1 MNGLS
6 NSAKKYQIDL
16 LTTYAGGMFGFFFT
30 DKHKINNFSD
40 VKSCNNM
47 LFEKFFKIMLSKGV
61 YFAPSSF
68 EAGFISSKHSQRDI
82 NYTLKSAEEA
92 FKEISREGL

>member
-1 MNGLS
+1 
-6 NSAKKYQIDL
+6 
-16 LTTYAGGMFGFFFT
+16 
-30 DKHKINNFSD
+30 
-40 VKSCNNM
+40 
-47 LFEKFFKIMLSKGV
+47 MLSKGV

-92 FKEISREGL
+92 FKEISREDL